1 MVLSPLLTILL
12 PFVLLLWLN
21 ISIYNKTMKPF
32 PLQRTGNTII
42 RKREKQLG
50 KIICYELWSETTNN
64 MFYLHFN
71 CRSSQFDDCSCL
83 LTVSYSTTLLDNI
96 RNRRRPKGKLYNIIL
111 SYCIL
116 DSALDVYFCNSSH
129 CPPPSL
135 DCALAVGGVTPAVG
149 GQLQLQLPD
158 LRPGGGRQQKT
169 IRRGAGAEPG
179 PGAGHRALIIVK
191 QKQEMPPICIY

>member
-1 MVLSPLLTILL
+1 MV
-12 PFVLLLWLN
+12 
-21 ISIYNKTMKPF
+21 
-32 PLQRTGNTII
+32 RC
-42 RKREKQLG
+42 
-50 KIICYELWSETTNN
+50 KIICYELWSQTTIN

-83 LTVSYSTTLLDNI
+83 LSVSYSTTLLGNI

-135 DCALAVGGVTPAVG
+135 DCALAVGGVTPAAG

-158 LRPGGGRQQKT
+158 LRPGGGRRQET
-169 IRRGAGAEPG
+169 IGRGAGAEPG
-179 PGAGHRALIIVK
+179 PGAGHRAQIIVK
-191 QKQEMPPICIY
+191 QEMSPNCIY